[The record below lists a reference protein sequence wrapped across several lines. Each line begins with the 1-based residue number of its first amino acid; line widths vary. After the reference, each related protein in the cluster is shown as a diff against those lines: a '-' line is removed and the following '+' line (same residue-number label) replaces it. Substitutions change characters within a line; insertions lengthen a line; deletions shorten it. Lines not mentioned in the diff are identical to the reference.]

1 MKGGC
6 SKIYQGITAFLGEE
20 NVVLDSLV
28 TDVHR
33 KPNGKV
39 QLRGINTETNREFL
53 YFCDDVVIA
62 FAQTAANLANWDL
75 DTQEQAIFN
84 QVGTR
89 NYWWGTADLT
99 APSAVHSADAFNMQ
113 IRNLSDPFLTPPY
126 PSLILVNRG
135 STNQRPAAWY
145 AASGVQQLSDSAI
158 TTIINNNAATMTGLG
173 ALSSFT
179 ITDFNF
185 HEYQPFVKNVT
196 ALTAVPNLY
205 TRIKNLQGYRHTY
218 YTGGLVGY
226 AGSFIVWEN
235 AYNLVQAHFPA

>member
-1 MKGGC
+1 VKGGC
-6 SKIYQGITAFLGEE
+6 SKIYEGITAYLGEE

-28 TDVHR
+28 TYV
-33 KPNGKV
+33 KKTPGKV
-39 QLRGINTETNREFL
+39 QLRGINTETNRAFK
-53 YFCDDVVIA
+53 YNCDNLVIA
-62 FAQTAANLANWDL
+62 FAQTADNLAIFDL
-75 DTQEQAIFN
+75 DSREQDIFN

-99 APSAVHSADAFNMQ
+99 APSAVHSADAFSMQ
-113 IRNLSDPFLTPPY
+113 IRTLSDPFLTPPY
-126 PSLILVNRG
+126 PSLNLVNRG

-145 AASGVQQLSDSAI
+145 AASGVQKLNDSAI
-158 TTIINNNAATMTGLG
+158 TTIINSDAATMVSLG

-185 HEYQPFVKNVT
+185 HEYQPFVKNVS
-196 ALTAVPNLY
+196 ALTASPNLY
-205 TRIKNLQGYRHTY
+205 TRIASLQGYRHTY
-218 YTGGLVGY
+218 YVGGLVGY